1 MTTINTSE
9 DVLALLRENPEF
21 REAARQLILT
31 EELLALPAVFS
42 GFASEMRS
50 AVSSLEGRQGQLEE
64 GQVRLEGRQERL
76 EEGQVRLE
84 GRQERLEE
92 GQVRLE
98 GRQERLEERQGRLE
112 GRMERLEEG
121 QGRLEGRQER
131 LEIVIDSLRGTALE
145 QRLSTRLLPLVG
157 REFEVRRVFPI
168 WSPGVIDV
176 SGSTREFHDK
186 VERALEEGVIDD
198 EDDTRLRV
206 TDLIIRSQRKSDRS
220 TLWFAVEAS
229 GIINDDDIIR
239 SRHSADIVNRIY
251 GQDALPIVYGYRIRE
266 GQMRLAEEL
275 GVHVYI
281 DPEGIG

>member
-1 MTTINTSE
+1 MIE
-9 DVLALLRENPEF
+9 
-21 REAARQLILT
+21 
-31 EELLALPAVFS
+31 
-42 GFASEMRS
+42 
-50 AVSSLEGRQGQLEE
+50 
-64 GQVRLEGRQERL
+64 
-76 EEGQVRLE
+76 
-84 GRQERLEE
+84 
-92 GQVRLE
+92 
-98 GRQERLEERQGRLE
+98 
-112 GRMERLEEG
+112 
-121 QGRLEGRQER
+121 
-131 LEIVIDSLRGTALE
+131 
-145 QRLSTRLLPLVG
+145 
-157 REFEVRRVFPI
+157 
-168 WSPGVIDV
+168 V

-229 GIINDDDIIR
+229 GIINDDDITR

-275 GVHVYI
+275 GVQVYI